1 MTQNCHQVTV
11 LSRKKAQFRTTMA
24 LPIVSRVFHYSR
36 VVDPSS
42 FEVSF
47 FFSFIYLFFNI
58 FLFFMFLGPH
68 PWHMEVPSLGAKSV
82 AAASLCHSQI
92 RATSVTYAT
101 AHGNARSLIH

>member
-1 MTQNCHQVTV
+1 
-11 LSRKKAQFRTTMA
+11 MA

-68 PWHMEVPSLGAKSV
+68 PWHMEVPSLGAKSA